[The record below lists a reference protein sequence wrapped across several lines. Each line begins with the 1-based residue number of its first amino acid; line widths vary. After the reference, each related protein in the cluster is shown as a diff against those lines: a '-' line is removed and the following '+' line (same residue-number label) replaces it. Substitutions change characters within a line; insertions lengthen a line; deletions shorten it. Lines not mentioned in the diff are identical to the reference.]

1 MRKVFQQWL
10 IYAREYT
17 WIKLVHESK
26 RAIVYCDGQEAEI
39 IRVTDTYKKQK
50 TKHMNSR
57 NIQTKFFVQ
66 GVNVVQDARRRYL
79 FHMKSL

>member
-1 MRKVFQQWL
+1 MRKVFEQWF
-10 IYAREYT
+10 IYVREYT

-50 TKHMNSR
+50 QNT
-57 NIQTKFFVQ
+57 
-66 GVNVVQDARRRYL
+66 
-79 FHMKSL
+79 